1 MYPALAVVQAL
12 ELEDSLSTS
21 VRARRSGQVQPGKG
35 IRDEHDEVE
44 ILWVGSSGGMEA
56 DLVRRAGLA
65 YQGIPAAGV
74 HGVGLRSMPTN
85 LWQIGRGLIA
95 ARRLLREFR
104 PDVLFFTG
112 GYVAV
117 PVALATRLPRLG
129 IPAPANLL
137 YVPDIEPGWALK
149 TLSRFADHIALTV
162 SESKSYFKNRE
173 AHTTVAGYPTRRE
186 LRAWSRPAAL
196 EFLKL
201 SPDLPV
207 LLVVGG
213 STGARSINRAILTIL
228 SNLLEEMQVVHL
240 AGQRDWVEV
249 SRVKDD
255 LRDDLLN
262 RYRAFPYL
270 HAEMGAA
277 LAAADL
283 ALSRAGA
290 SSLGEFPLFGLPAIL
305 VPYPHAWRYQ
315 EVNARYLAR
324 RHAALIL
331 EDRDLQ
337 DRLLPAVR
345 DLMRDK
351 STRGA
356 MSRAM
361 ARLARPEAA
370 ESIAGLL
377 YHIAGSR
384 SRRKV

>member
-1 MYPALAVVQAL
+1 MQA
-12 ELEDSLSTS
+12 
-21 VRARRSGQVQPGKG
+21 GQGVG
-35 IRDEHDEVE
+35 DEHEDVE

-56 DLVRRAGLA
+56 DLVRREGLI

-74 HGVGLRSMPTN
+74 HGVGIRSMPSN
-85 LWQIGRGLIA
+85 LWQVGRGLIA
-95 ARRLLREFR
+95 ARRLLRQFR

-117 PVALATRLPRLG
+117 PVAMATRLPRLG

-149 TLSRFADHIALTV
+149 TLSRFADQIALTV
-162 SESKSYFKNRE
+162 AESKSYFKKDID
-173 AHTTVAGYPTRRE
+173 TTIVGYPTRQA
-186 LRAWSRPAAL
+186 LRGWSKASAI

-201 SPDLPV
+201 SPELPV

-213 STGARSINRAILTIL
+213 STGARSINRAVLAILPK
-228 SNLLEEMQVVHL
+228 LLEEMQVVHL
-240 AGQRDWVEV
+240 AGKRDWAEV
-249 SRVKDD
+249 AHTKEN
-255 LRDDLLN
+255 LRDSLLN
-262 RYRAFPYL
+262 RYRAFAYL

-277 LAAADL
+277 LTAADL
-283 ALSRAGA
+283 VLSRAGA

-315 EVNARYLAR
+315 EVNAQYLAR
-324 RHAALIL
+324 RDAALIL

-337 DRLLPAVR
+337 NRLLPVVQ
-345 DLMRDK
+345 DLIRDK
-351 STRGA
+351 SRREK
-356 MSRAM
+356 MSQAM

-370 ESIAGLL
+370 KSIVNLL
-377 YHIAGSR
+377 YKLAGSR